1 MRPVCL
7 LILTTALTLLSACS
21 QTRELPTPS
30 LEPQFGGLGFDAAVD
45 VAASPAHPFIFIS
58 GLSAPA
64 SNPDVFTF
72 FVRRYNRDGSLSWER
87 RSPPFNTEDY
97 AGGKVSTDA
106 AGNAYA
112 TYSSLSGFGTE
123 ASGAPANFLSK
134 LSPTGR
140 LLWRRDLE
148 KDGSATAGRLGS
160 MTDALVTDPAGNTYV
175 SLADVTLADYLGGS
189 LRKYG
194 PGGTLLW
201 EGVVGEAVAGRI
213 IDLAVAPDGSL
224 YAVMFGV
231 LTKYSP
237 EGTLIWQVDTG
248 DVNNLS
254 DVAAG
259 GDAVYVGNANAVVKF
274 NPSGERQW
282 RRNLSFDLSPDLSAD
297 AAGNLYVSSSR
308 QVGDTF
314 NDDLMVLK
322 LTPAGEVSWT
332 YQPTLPRTREL
343 ASGVS
348 ARRNG
353 EIYAVGFTDG
363 RVNGINNGGYDAFL
377 LRLDGQGRK
386 VWSR

>member
-1 MRPVCL
+1 MRPVRL
-7 LILTTALTLLSACS
+7 LALGMALTLSACS
-21 QTRELPTPS
+21 QIRELPTPS
-30 LEPQFGGLGFDAAVD
+30 LGPQFGGPGSDAAVD
-45 VAASPAHPFIFIS
+45 VAASLAHSAVFVS
-58 GLSAPA
+58 GRSAPA
-64 SNPDVFTF
+64 SNPNAFTF

-87 RSPPFNTEDY
+87 RSPPFSTEDY
-97 AGGKVSTDA
+97 AGGEVSTDA
-106 AGNAYA
+106 AGNAYTA
-112 TYSSLSGFGTE
+112 YSSLSGFGTE

-134 LSPTGR
+134 LSPTGQ

-148 KDGSATAGRLGS
+148 KDGSAAPGRLGS
-160 MTDALVTDPAGNTYV
+160 MTDALATDPAGNTYV

-201 EGVVGEAVAGRI
+201 ERVVGEAVAGRI
-213 IDLAVAPDGSL
+213 VDLAVAPDGSL

-237 EGTLIWQVDTG
+237 EGTPVWQVDTG
-248 DVNNLS
+248 DVGNLS

-259 GDAVYVGNANAVVKF
+259 GDAVYVINVDNAVVKF

-282 RRNLSFDLSPDLSAD
+282 RRDLSFDLSPDLSAD

-308 QVGDTF
+308 QVGATF
-314 NDDLMVLK
+314 NSDLVVLK
-322 LTPAGEVSWT
+322 LTPTGEVSWT

-343 ASGVS
+343 ALGVV
-348 ARRNG
+348 ARG
-353 EIYAVGFTDG
+353 KSEIYAVGFTDG
-363 RVNGINNGGYDAFL
+363 RVNGINHGGYDAFL